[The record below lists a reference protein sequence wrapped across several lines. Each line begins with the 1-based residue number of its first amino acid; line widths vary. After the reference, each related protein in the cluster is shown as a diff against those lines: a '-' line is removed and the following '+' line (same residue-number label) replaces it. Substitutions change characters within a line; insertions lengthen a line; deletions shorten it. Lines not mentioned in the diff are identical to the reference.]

1 MFILNICNNQS
12 IKNIHAAAIINSE
25 IAASNAHYAY
35 MYSYN
40 IIGGRFELGEE
51 AIAKSAHWSYIY
63 ALNVLN
69 GRFELG
75 EPAIAKSIFYYALV
89 YTNIILCCDFYLDG
103 KLICEHA
110 QCYKFIEE

>member
-1 MFILNICNNQS
+1 MFILNICNNQT
-12 IKNIHAAAIINSE
+12 IKNIHSSAYINPY
-25 IAASNAHYAY
+25 IAAVDASYAY
-35 MYSYN
+35 TYASIM
-40 IIGGRFELGEE
+40 IGNRFELGEE

-103 KLICEHA
+103 KLICE
-110 QCYKFIEE
+110 YKI

>member
-1 MFILNICNNQS
+1 MFILNICNNET
-12 IKNIHAAAIINSE
+12 IKNIHSSAIINSE

-40 IIGGRFELGEE
+40 IIGDRFELGEE

-103 KLICEHA
+103 KLICERA
-110 QCYKFIEE
+110 QHYKFIEE

>member
-1 MFILNICNNQS
+1 
-12 IKNIHAAAIINSE
+12 
-25 IAASNAHYAY
+25 

-51 AIAKSAHWSYIY
+51 AIAKSADWSYIY
-63 ALNVLN
+63 ALKVLN

-75 EPAIAKSIFYYALV
+75 EPAIAKSIIFYYA
-89 YTNIILCCDFYLDG
+89 YTNNVLCCDFYLDG
-103 KLICEHA
+103 KLICEHE

>member
-12 IKNIHAAAIINSE
+12 IKNIHAVAIINSE
-25 IAASNAHYAY
+25 IAASNAYYAY

-40 IIGGRFELGEE
+40 IIG
-51 AIAKSAHWSYIY
+51 
-63 ALNVLN
+63 

-89 YTNIILCCDFYLDG
+89 YTNTILCCDFYLDG
-103 KLICEHA
+103 KLICERA
-110 QCYKFIEE
+110 QHYKFIEE

>member
-1 MFILNICNNQS
+1 MFILNICNNET
-12 IKNIHAAAIINSE
+12 IKNIHSSAIINSE
-25 IAASNAHYAY
+25 IAASNAQYAY

-103 KLICEHA
+103 KLICE
-110 QCYKFIEE
+110 YKI

>member
-25 IAASNAHYAY
+25 IAASNAYYAY

-40 IIGGRFELGEE
+40 IIGDKFELGEE
-51 AIAKSAHWSYIY
+51 IISKSAHWSYIY

-89 YTNIILCCDFYLDG
+89 YTNTILCCDFYLDG
-103 KLICEHA
+103 KLICERA
-110 QCYKFIEE
+110 QHYKFIEE